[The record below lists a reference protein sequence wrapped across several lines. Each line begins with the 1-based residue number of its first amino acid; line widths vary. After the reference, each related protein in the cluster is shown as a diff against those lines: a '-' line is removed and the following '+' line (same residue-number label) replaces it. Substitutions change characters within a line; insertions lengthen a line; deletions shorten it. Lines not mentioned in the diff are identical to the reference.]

1 MPLKFFYPTWKN
13 GERVSGTLDGAGYYK
28 LLRYVLNI
36 SERLTKYI
44 LFYVRYHCLPAIR
57 NVNNGSLDEQT
68 WQQVFIP
75 DQFKHFLPI
84 NLGWGKPTSYNKD
97 SCLSQV
103 KFWEQNLSTGFRTM
117 GWQGLEPQFSRP
129 CPIGLLRVGSY
140 EGNIQMYHIN
150 HIYFLFSNLF
160 SPILCLRIEPS
171 WWTRLTRCGTS
182 TSHQI

>member
-75 DQFKHFLPI
+75 DQFKHFFTNQSRTGQAHIVQQRLLPI
-84 NLGWGKPTSYNKD
+84 LG
-97 SCLSQV
+97 QV
-103 KFWEQNLSTGFRTM
+103 LGT
-117 GWQGLEPQFSRP
+117 EP
-129 CPIGLLRVGSY
+129 
-140 EGNIQMYHIN
+140 
-150 HIYFLFSNLF
+150 
-160 SPILCLRIEPS
+160 
-171 WWTRLTRCGTS
+171 
-182 TSHQI
+182 

>member
-75 DQFKHFLPI
+75 DQFKHFFTNQSRMGQAHIVQQRLLPI
-84 NLGWGKPTSYNKD
+84 LG
-97 SCLSQV
+97 QV
-103 KFWEQNLSTGFRTM
+103 LGT
-117 GWQGLEPQFSRP
+117 EPQHWVQNHGVAR
-129 CPIGLLRVGSY
+129 IGA
-140 EGNIQMYHIN
+140 
-150 HIYFLFSNLF
+150 
-160 SPILCLRIEPS
+160 PILQTLPH
-171 WWTRLTRCGTS
+171 WTSACGEL
-182 TSHQI
+182 